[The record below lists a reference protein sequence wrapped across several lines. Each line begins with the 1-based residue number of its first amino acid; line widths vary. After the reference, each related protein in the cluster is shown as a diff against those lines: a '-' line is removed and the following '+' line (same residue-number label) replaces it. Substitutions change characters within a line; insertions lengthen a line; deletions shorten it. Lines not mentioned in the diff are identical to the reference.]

1 VTGCGCALG
10 KKTRRQQVC
19 GLGASDFLCQRKL
32 VCSDIWGRLSA
43 KQCKFCDKE
52 LVDSVIILNA
62 GMDGMAIE
70 SMPVAFYGH
79 INARLVL
86 V

>member
-1 VTGCGCALG
+1 MHLN
-10 KKTRRQQVC
+10 
-19 GLGASDFLCQRKL
+19 FLCQRKH
-32 VCSDIWGRLSA
+32 VCSDIWGWLSA

-52 LVDSVIILNA
+52 LVDFVIILNA

-70 SMPVAFYGH
+70 SMPVALYGH

-86 V
+86 VS